1 MVKSMFSRSIIND
14 IQQILVLDYWHDRLI
29 QFIIS
34 SQSVRSELLLVA
46 FGTTSIA
53 KVQIFR
59 KESHRSKKTIKEA
72 TTTMQKSN

>member
-14 IQQILVLDYWHDRLI
+14 IQQILVLDYWHDRII

-59 KESHRSKKTIKEA
+59 KESHRSKKTIKEY
-72 TTTMQKSN
+72 SLIYH